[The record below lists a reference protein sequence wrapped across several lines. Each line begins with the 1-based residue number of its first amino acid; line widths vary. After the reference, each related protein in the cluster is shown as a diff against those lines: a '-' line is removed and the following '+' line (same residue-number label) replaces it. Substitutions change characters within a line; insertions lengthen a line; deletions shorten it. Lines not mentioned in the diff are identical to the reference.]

1 MEKSLRKSAV
11 LYTLTALIILALDI
25 FSKNLAELYLFNK
38 EITLLP
44 FLHLVLV
51 YNKGAAFGIFAQTEG
66 LIRFITLILVPSIAV
81 VLTFWYAIKENK
93 KGFSIIMGAIA
104 GGALGNLYDR
114 IFLGY
119 VRDFIY
125 LQYGKLSWPAFNIA
139 DMSISLAIFTFLVLQ
154 YTQQKQKHK

>member
-1 MEKSLRKSAV
+1 MEKSIRKSAV
-11 LYTLTALIILALDI
+11 LYTLTALIVLALDI

-66 LIRFITLILVPSIAV
+66 LIRFITLILVPIIAV
-81 VLTFWYAIKENK
+81 VLTFWYSIKENK

-104 GGALGNLYDR
+104 GGAFGNLYDR
-114 IFLGY
+114 LFLGY

-125 LQYGKLSWPAFNIA
+125 FQYGKLSWPAFNIA
-139 DMSISLAIFTFLVLQ
+139 DMSISLAIFTFFVVQ
-154 YTQQKQKHK
+154 YYTRKAEV